1 MAQNIFHTPVVD
13 LIPKG
18 QKVIAISAK
27 DTLPAAFKTLANNNI
42 YGAPVVDPNTQE
54 YYGFLDMVDIVTF
67 IVHILCEDPV
77 QGRRHQKYHNV
88 EDEDFYRLLEQ
99 VEKFDLERVVNV
111 VDLSKRNP
119 MIPLKKNAPI
129 LDAINIFAKTRVHRI
144 PLVEGNQVVN
154 ILTQSAVI
162 DWLAH
167 HIKSL
172 EPIGHKTVKELQL
185 GYKEV
190 IHVSPE
196 SRALEA
202 FKMMV
207 DHKVSSVAVV
217 DQDGTLFTNLS
228 AKDIKL
234 IQPEALFTKMYKTTL
249 EFIQAVRAKRL
260 DTFAASIH
268 CKETS
273 TLKEIIERLAAAK
286 IHRLYIVDEGH
297 KPIGV
302 LSLVDVMGSIVKELN
317 L

>member
-1 MAQNIFHTPVVD
+1 MAQSIFHTPVVD

-18 QKVIAISAK
+18 QKVITISAK
-27 DTLPAAFKTLANNNI
+27 DTLPTAFKTLANNNI

-77 QGRRHQKYHNV
+77 QGKHQKYHNI

-119 MIPLKKNAPI
+119 MIPLKKNAPV

-167 HIKSL
+167 HIKVL
-172 EPIGHKTVKELQL
+172 DPISHKTVKELQI

-202 FKMMV
+202 FRMMV

-234 IQPEALFTKMYKTTL
+234 VQPEALFTKMYKTTL

-268 CKETS
+268 CKESS

-286 IHRLYIVDEGH
+286 IHRLYIVDDDH

-302 LSLVDVMGSIVKELN
+302 LSLVDVMGAIIKELN